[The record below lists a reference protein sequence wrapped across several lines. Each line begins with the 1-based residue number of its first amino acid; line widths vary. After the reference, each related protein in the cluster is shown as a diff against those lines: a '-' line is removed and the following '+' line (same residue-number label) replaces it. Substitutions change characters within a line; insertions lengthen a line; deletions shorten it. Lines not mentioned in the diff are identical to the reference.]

1 MSDPI
6 DQLKRELLAAAD
18 RRQQPALR
26 PRRSRTHF
34 AAAAAALILAI
45 TASAITLNPWSN
57 STSVLAQAEAALRS
71 TGDVVLHQEWVA
83 TTTSKRFG
91 CTVTHRPSAL
101 WIDQA
106 PPHRFRVRLN
116 DAPPPRALR
125 QDARALACW
134 DGPGVELGGALD
146 TRETQELTPE
156 GEVRSAPRFGYPV
169 DLVADLR
176 RALEERRARDH
187 GETTRGGRA
196 VRKIRVD
203 PPEGCTARG
212 CPREPTDWYVDPETF
227 RPVAVE
233 GPAVIDI
240 PGRPLLELRSE
251 VRFLVYEELPR
262 TEANLALTGIGRR

>member
-34 AAAAAALILAI
+34 AAAAAALVLAL
-45 TASAITLNPWSN
+45 TAAALTVQPWSG
-57 STSVLAQAEAALRS
+57 STSVLAQAEAALRPAD
-71 TGDVVLHQEWVA
+71 DVVLHQEWVA

-106 PPHRFRVRLN
+106 PPHRFRVRLE
-116 DAPPPRALR
+116 DAPPPTALQR
-125 QDARALACW
+125 DARALACW
-134 DGPGVELGGALD
+134 DGAGVELGGALD

-156 GEVRSAPRFGYPV
+156 GDLRPAPRFGHPV

-176 RALEERRARDH
+176 RALEERRARDQ
-187 GETTRGGRA
+187 GETTRDGRT
-196 VRKIRVD
+196 VRELRVD
-203 PPEGCTARG
+203 PPTGCTARG

-227 RPVAVE
+227 RPVAME

-240 PGRPLLELRSE
+240 PGRPLVELRSE

-262 TEANLALTGIGRR
+262 TDANRRLTDITRR